1 VNVWLWAATGLLV
14 ALVPAGASCRRGG
27 PVDRAA
33 ALQVAGAVT
42 TLELLLLAEGFD
54 RPPYTDLALVLAFL
68 TFVSSLAFARF
79 LERWL

>member
-1 VNVWLWAATGLLV
+1 VNAWLWAATALLV
-14 ALVPAGASCRRGG
+14 AMAPCGAACLRGG

-42 TLELLLLAEGFD
+42 TLDLLLLAEGFD
-54 RPPYTDLALVLAFL
+54 RAPFTDLALVLAFV